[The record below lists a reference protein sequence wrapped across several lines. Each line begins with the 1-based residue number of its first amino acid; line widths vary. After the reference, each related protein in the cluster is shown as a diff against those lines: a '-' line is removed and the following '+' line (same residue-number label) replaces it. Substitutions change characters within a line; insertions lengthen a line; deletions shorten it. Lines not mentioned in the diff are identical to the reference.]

1 LFASACVFEAYRKLN
16 KCFQHLEREHEDL
29 KKIHQAHLV
38 DFILE
43 ITSHGNVQ
51 DTFIYEEVKEL
62 LDEKIS
68 RGRKVLLKD
77 FQDLE

>member
-1 LFASACVFEAYRKLN
+1 MIRVLNLGNLFY
-16 KCFQHLEREHEDL
+16 
-29 KKIHQAHLV
+29 
-38 DFILE
+38 LE